1 MEFPLEI
8 QRHIWGIIRLSMYR
22 DRYNRVIR
30 ELKHF
35 VEDQRRDKYYI
46 SKRDSDNQSTF
57 MYLRF
62 TLYKV
67 LNHESPP
74 LGARQW
80 TNHKSYTLHVWEPY
94 LDKYSRYYEPLR
106 KSTIKLLIYE
116 LIMRLQFYFWTIYH
130 YLAGTVF
137 NKAPDIYGYYIDQY

>member
-1 MEFPLEI
+1 MELPLDI
-8 QRHIWGIIRLSMYR
+8 HRHIWDSVRRLVYR

-30 ELKHF
+30 ELERF
-35 VEDQRRDKYYI
+35 VEDQRHDKHYI
-46 SKRDSDNQSTF
+46 SKRDPYNQSMF

-62 TLYKV
+62 TLCKV

-94 LDKYSRYYEPLR
+94 LDKYSRYYEPIR
-106 KSTIKLLIYE
+106 KQTIKLLIYE

-130 YLAGTVF
+130 YLVGTVF
-137 NKAPDIYGYYIDQY
+137 YEPPDIYGYYIDQY